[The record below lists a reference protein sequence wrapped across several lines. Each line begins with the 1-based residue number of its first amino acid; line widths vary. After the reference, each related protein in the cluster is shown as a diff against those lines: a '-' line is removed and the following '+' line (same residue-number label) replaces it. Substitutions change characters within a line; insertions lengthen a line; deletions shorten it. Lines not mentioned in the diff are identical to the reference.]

1 MKKYFMKN
9 TEDELQFGDMIEL
22 DFTKDMPDGN
32 VKHKHLECKFL
43 PELIPMLLEEDII
56 EVVDDEEEP
65 TEETP
70 EDCCPIEQII
80 IAQEDLELKVEKLEK
95 IVKELYA
102 IVKKS
107 SKEHAKQAV

>member
-9 TEDELQFGDMIEL
+9 TEDELQFGDIIEL

-32 VKHKHLECKFL
+32 VKHKHLECKFF

-56 EVVDDEEEP
+56 EVVDEEEEP

-80 IAQEDLELKVEKLEK
+80 VAQEDLELKVEKLEN
-95 IVKELYA
+95 ELNSL
-102 IVKKS
+102 KKVVTS
-107 SKEHAKQAV
+107 MII

>member
-32 VKHKHLECKFL
+32 VKHKHLECKFF

-80 IAQEDLELKVEKLEK
+80 VAQEDLELKVEKLEN
-95 IVKELYA
+95 ELNSL
-102 IVKKS
+102 KKVVTS
-107 SKEHAKQAV
+107 MII

>member
-32 VKHKHLECKFL
+32 VKHKHLECKFF

-56 EVVDDEEEP
+56 EVVDEKEEP

-80 IAQEDLELKVEKLEK
+80 VAQEDLELKVEKLEN
-95 IVKELYA
+95 ELNSL
-102 IVKKS
+102 KKVVTS
-107 SKEHAKQAV
+107 MII